1 MIFIYKIDIM
11 QKIIKE
17 QLKRSQEL
25 MGVILKEQHE
35 DYGIPSDT
43 TITKSGQQVV
53 IDSSEDGRYKY
64 NFTVEFFGIGYDPT
78 LLAASLENYDGIV
91 NEKLV
96 VKIQL
101 PWAAGNVGI
110 ETALDDNENSM
121 NRNGIYFD
129 YDENGWGNDII
140 EFRFYLSDNSLVR
153 NSIADGVQG
162 ESTLTF
168 SQDDSFSLLL
178 RKA

>member
-1 MIFIYKIDIM
+1 MKKIV
-11 QKIIKE
+11 KE

-35 DYGIPSDT
+35 DHGIPSDT
-43 TITKSGQQVV
+43 TITKSGQQIV

-64 NFTVEFFGIGYDPT
+64 NFTVEFFGIPYDPT
-78 LLAASLENYDGIV
+78 LLSAYLENYEGMV
-91 NEKLV
+91 NERLV

-101 PWAAGNVGI
+101 PWAAGSAGI

-129 YDENGWGNDII
+129 YDENGWSNDII
-140 EFRFYLSDNSLVR
+140 EFRFYLSENRLIR
-153 NSIADGVQG
+153 NSVADGVQG
-162 ESTLTF
+162 ERTLTF
-168 SQDDSFSLLL
+168 SQQGSFSLLL
-178 RKA
+178 RKV